1 MDTIRKDRGGICTA
15 IKHHIKID
23 TVLKE
28 FWRDNERF
36 ADVFNAALF
45 HGKPVIRAEK
55 LQESDTDV
63 SSVLQLGS
71 HTETVQKILDVVKK
85 SVSGIDLAILG
96 LENQQHIHYGMPL
109 RIMLGD
115 ALAYLKEYQGITKK
129 NRAERRWEGA
139 GEFLS
144 GFRKEE
150 RLHPIITICIYYG
163 EEEWDGP
170 FSLADMLKIPE
181 DFQDA
186 VSDYQMHLVQ
196 VRDSENLRF
205 QNPDVRTVFEV
216 SRNIFKKE
224 YGKIEEIYREQ
235 DIDSELGI
243 VIGSITDSRE
253 LVNLALKRK
262 GGRMNMC
269 TALEELKR
277 EGIQEGMQQGMRQGM
292 QQGLKQGIQEG
303 EFQAKREI
311 TVALAAMG
319 LSEEQIS
326 GATKVDINTVREW
339 LGRDSS
345 RCTWSR

>member
-1 MDTIRKDRGGICTA
+1 M
-15 IKHHIKID
+15 
-23 TVLKE
+23 
-28 FWRDNERF
+28 
-36 ADVFNAALF
+36 
-45 HGKPVIRAEK
+45 
-55 LQESDTDV
+55 
-63 SSVLQLGS
+63 
-71 HTETVQKILDVVKK
+71 VKK

-129 NRAERRWEGA
+129 NKAERRWEGA

-253 LVNLALKRK
+253 LINLALKRK

-277 EGIQEGMQQGMRQGM
+277 EEIQEGIQQGELR
-292 QQGLKQGIQEG
+292 
-303 EFQAKREI
+303 AKREI
-311 TVALAAMG
+311 VVALAAMG

-326 GATKVDINTVREW
+326 GATKVDINIVRKW
-339 LGRDSS
+339 LGRDSDLV
-345 RCTWSR
+345 

>member
-1 MDTIRKDRGGICTA
+1 
-15 IKHHIKID
+15 
-23 TVLKE
+23 
-28 FWRDNERF
+28 
-36 ADVFNAALF
+36 
-45 HGKPVIRAEK
+45 
-55 LQESDTDV
+55 
-63 SSVLQLGS
+63 
-71 HTETVQKILDVVKK
+71 
-85 SVSGIDLAILG
+85 
-96 LENQQHIHYGMPL
+96 
-109 RIMLGD
+109 
-115 ALAYLKEYQGITKK
+115 
-129 NRAERRWEGA
+129 
-139 GEFLS
+139 
-144 GFRKEE
+144 
-150 RLHPIITICIYYG
+150 
-163 EEEWDGP
+163 
-170 FSLADMLKIPE
+170 
-181 DFQDA
+181 
-186 VSDYQMHLVQ
+186 MHLVQ

-216 SRNIFKKE
+216 SRNILKKE

-326 GATKVDINTVREW
+326 GATKVDINIVRKW
-339 LGRDSS
+339 LGRDSDLV
-345 RCTWSR
+345 

>member
-1 MDTIRKDRGGICTA
+1 
-15 IKHHIKID
+15 
-23 TVLKE
+23 
-28 FWRDNERF
+28 
-36 ADVFNAALF
+36 
-45 HGKPVIRAEK
+45 
-55 LQESDTDV
+55 
-63 SSVLQLGS
+63 
-71 HTETVQKILDVVKK
+71 
-85 SVSGIDLAILG
+85 
-96 LENQQHIHYGMPL
+96 
-109 RIMLGD
+109 
-115 ALAYLKEYQGITKK
+115 
-129 NRAERRWEGA
+129 
-139 GEFLS
+139 
-144 GFRKEE
+144 
-150 RLHPIITICIYYG
+150 
-163 EEEWDGP
+163 
-170 FSLADMLKIPE
+170 
-181 DFQDA
+181 
-186 VSDYQMHLVQ
+186 MHLVQ

-277 EGIQEGMQQGMRQGM
+277 EGIQEGMRQGM
-292 QQGLKQGIQEG
+292 QQGIREG

>member
-1 MDTIRKDRGGICTA
+1 
-15 IKHHIKID
+15 
-23 TVLKE
+23 
-28 FWRDNERF
+28 
-36 ADVFNAALF
+36 
-45 HGKPVIRAEK
+45 
-55 LQESDTDV
+55 
-63 SSVLQLGS
+63 
-71 HTETVQKILDVVKK
+71 
-85 SVSGIDLAILG
+85 
-96 LENQQHIHYGMPL
+96 
-109 RIMLGD
+109 
-115 ALAYLKEYQGITKK
+115 
-129 NRAERRWEGA
+129 
-139 GEFLS
+139 
-144 GFRKEE
+144 
-150 RLHPIITICIYYG
+150 
-163 EEEWDGP
+163 
-170 FSLADMLKIPE
+170 
-181 DFQDA
+181 
-186 VSDYQMHLVQ
+186 MHLVQ

-326 GATKVDINTVREW
+326 GATKVDINIVRKW
-339 LGRDSS
+339 LGRDSDLV
-345 RCTWSR
+345 